1 MKLQDYIAYLEEL
14 TAFKKEHDGPYV
26 ILGEALAKAKTITVP
41 DDKLRE
47 LEYWLVGWR
56 DGTDK
61 ASFVDINDVIA
72 HVRTL
77 LNDVPTAKPTIE
89 RGEDYTFADYKKEQF
104 AKHPGMEGRIKKEF
118 DKIVEIPPTPPER
131 RADGLVEEMAEEL
144 RCISENYD
152 HDEDAHKHGTPCRV
166 CDAARVLA
174 KYRKHHTPAPEDN
187 CAGITSRPSEWA
199 EFKEWKW
206 QKKYGTPAPDRLAA
220 ELKAW
225 IKTEQDDYAALG
237 SDGIS
242 SNARC
247 NLLEELRIKI
257 IRYDTPNT
265 TEKLP
270 DQTKGVK

>member
-14 TAFKKEHDGPYV
+14 TAFKKKHDGAHL
-26 ILGEALAKAKTITVP
+26 ILGKALAKAKTIIVP
-41 DDKLRE
+41 DDRLRE
-47 LEYWLVGWR
+47 LVKWLDGVNEYYVPEAVVA
-56 DGTDK
+56 K
-61 ASFVDINDVIA
+61 ARS
-72 HVRTL
+72 L
-77 LNDVPTAKPTIE
+77 LNDVPTAKP
-89 RGEDYTFADYKKEQF
+89 
-104 AKHPGMEGRIKKEF
+104 
-118 DKIVEIPPTPPER
+118 PTPERKAESKDRLAGKLTNTADPEQAKEALKR
-131 RADGLVEEMAEEL
+131 IADF
-144 RCISENYD
+144 I
-152 HDEDAHKHGTPCRV
+152 
-166 CDAARVLA
+166 
-174 KYRKHHTPAPEDN
+174 KYADTPAPEDN

-265 TEKLP
+265 TVEIIDPNPCNVDPNAKELKMNTT
-270 DQTKGVK
+270 DKEGA